1 MITIRVAIAVALVLP
16 ATLAG
21 QTQPRTY
28 DQLLAL
34 FKEWRSFEEPPRL
47 AGGVPDYTPATNAQ
61 AARGASA
68 HCSRAWPLSTG
79 RVGRCRSRWIT
90 TWCARR

>member
-1 MITIRVAIAVALVLP
+1 MTTIRVAIAVALVLP
-16 ATLAG
+16 TILAG

-34 FKEWRSFEEPPRL
+34 FKEWRTFEEPPRL
-47 AGGVPDYTPATNAQ
+47 AGGVPDYTPATNAKRLEGLR
-61 AARGASA
+61 ALRL
-68 HCSRAWPLSTG
+68 AWPQSTG